1 MVDLVNSVIGGM
13 KQPDGRRPSI
23 VGELIIPGIMAAFI
37 VAYWWQAA
45 SLSVEARAF
54 PAALT
59 AVLVAL
65 LAAQLLR
72 LLQAWHAGALFA
84 APLPLTL
91 AAAQRASLVGVAVL
105 LLLFWR
111 EIGGTLVIFGFILA
125 ALLILKER
133 RLWLLLLLPGVFSVV
148 LAYLFKVVLRVR
160 FPDGIFGL
168 F

>member
-1 MVDLVNSVIGGM
+1 LVNSVIGGM

-72 LLQAWHAGALFA
+72 LLQAWHA
-84 APLPLTL
+84 
-91 AAAQRASLVGVAVL
+91 VAVL